1 MWGGEGWGSEC
12 GEVRGG
18 ESECGEVSVLFWLT
32 IIKSTIIFGQLKYF

>member
-18 ESECGEVSVLFWLT
+18 ESECGEVSSVVLVNHNQKYYNFW
-32 IIKSTIIFGQLKYF
+32 